1 MASLL
6 KLHVLSILEEDFGAS
21 LEAGCAFFST
31 RGITLEVLTRIQ
43 LHGHPL
49 ELPILT
55 DPGRLTPQQATL
67 YAHREAWP
75 LDEVAVFFVGS
86 LPPMLCRGFSHPN
99 LSLCVVA
106 LGSPPLT
113 LAHEL
118 GHLLG
123 LEHVEDPENLMY
135 LRGPRRAEA
144 TLDQAQ
150 IRRMAESPLLS
161 SDTRS

>member
-1 MASLL
+1 MASAL
-6 KLHVLSILEEDFGAS
+6 KLHALSILEDDCAGS
-21 LEAGCAFFST
+21 LEAACAFFAA
-31 RGITLEVLTRIQ
+31 RGIVIEVLSRQ
-43 LHGHPL
+43 RLQGFPSD
-49 ELPILT
+49 LPIRT
-55 DPGRLTPQQATL
+55 DPGELTPQQADL
-67 YAHREAWP
+67 YAHREIWP
-75 LDEVAVFFVGS
+75 LDELAVFFVGS
-86 LPPMLCRGFSHPN
+86 LPPMLCRGFSHPA

-135 LRGPRRAEA
+135 LRGPRGTEA
-144 TLDQAQ
+144 VLDQAQ
-150 IRRMAESPLLS
+150 IRRMAASPILS